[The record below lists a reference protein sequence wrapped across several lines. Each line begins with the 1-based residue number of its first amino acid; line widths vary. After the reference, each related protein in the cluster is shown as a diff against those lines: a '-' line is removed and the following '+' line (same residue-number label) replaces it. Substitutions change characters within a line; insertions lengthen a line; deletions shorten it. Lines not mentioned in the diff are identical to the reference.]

1 MNDYIER
8 YRKDGFMPLAN
19 KKQTQRL
26 TGINVDIDLSSYYRP
41 ENAKQLLERVLKELE
56 GDRHPAQEGLAI
68 LLGVHTRLEGSVE
81 EIRKAQKMLADN
93 VKILGEEALLEVE
106 YLTNAINK

>member
-1 MNDYIER
+1 MSNYIER
-8 YRKDGFMPLAN
+8 YRKDGWLPVAN

-26 TGINVDIDLSSYYRP
+26 TGIKVDIDLSCYYRP
-41 ENAKQLLERVLKELE
+41 KNAEQLLERVLEELE

-68 LLGVHTRLEGSVE
+68 LLGVHTRLEDCVK
-81 EIRKAQKMLADN
+81 EIQKAQKMLADN

-106 YLTNAINK
+106 YLTSAINK

>member
-1 MNDYIER
+1 MNNYIER
-8 YRKDGFMPLAN
+8 YRKEGFMPLAN
-19 KKQTQRL
+19 KTQTQRL
-26 TGINVDIDLSSYYRP
+26 TGIKVDIDVSSYYRP
-41 ENAKQLLERVLKELE
+41 KNTDQLLERVLEELE

-68 LLGVHTRLEGSVE
+68 LLGVHTRLEDCVA